1 MPNGKEFAKW
11 PKNIKKKRLSDH
23 WDMAAL
29 VSTPF
34 VMITVPPYLFLPLLD
49 TNMPF
54 FKAMV
59 ITLRLSAGNWDEELL
74 VELPEWSL
82 QLAEIE
88 LIVENSQCYTDK
100 RDVASENWEVVAI
113 YNVQEVLL

>member
-1 MPNGKEFAKW
+1 
-11 PKNIKKKRLSDH
+11 
-23 WDMAAL
+23 MAAL

-59 ITLRLSAGNWDEELL
+59 ITLRLSAGN
-74 VELPEWSL
+74 
-82 QLAEIE
+82 
-88 LIVENSQCYTDK
+88 
-100 RDVASENWEVVAI
+100 
-113 YNVQEVLL
+113 